1 MNPFLPNSAFH
12 HPRGWV
18 MSMDWDD
25 LCFLHWE
32 VPAETLRR
40 LIPAGLQL
48 DLFEGRAYIALVPFG
63 MSHVRPRFLPRL
75 PGLHAFPEFNVRTY
89 VVRGGI
95 PGVWFFSLDAANPMA
110 VRGARRFFHLPY
122 FDADMRVERVGE
134 GYRYATT
141 RTHLGAAPAVFEGE
155 YAPTGPA
162 YRAPDGSL
170 DDWLTARYCFY
181 AADDEGGLFR
191 THVHHKPWR
200 LQPAR
205 VAIARNT
212 MTAPI
217 GIALEGPPLAHFALK
232 TRVAG
237 WLPERLA

>member
-1 MNPFLPNSAFH
+1 
-12 HPRGWV
+12 

-32 VPAETLRR
+32 VAPDALRR
-40 LIPAGLQL
+40 LIPDGLEL
-48 DLFEGRAYIALVPFG
+48 DLFGGKAYIAVVPFG

-75 PGLHAFPEFNVRTY
+75 PGLHAFAELNVRTY

-95 PGVWFFSLDAANPMA
+95 PGVWFFSLDATNPMA

-122 FDADMRVERVGE
+122 FDADMGVERIGE
-134 GYRYATT
+134 TYRYKSL
-141 RTHLGAAPAVFEGE
+141 RTHHSAPPAEFQAD
-155 YAPTGPA
+155 YAPMGPA

-181 AADDEGGLFR
+181 ATDDEGSIFR

-200 LQPAR
+200 LQPAS
-205 VAIARNT
+205 ISITRNS

-217 GIALEGPPLAHFALK
+217 GIALDGEPLAHFALK

-237 WLPERLA
+237 WMPERLA